1 MKNLRILIGSCG
13 GLTGVYLAKLLRQLK
28 LPGYNKI
35 ELFGF
40 DSNEYV
46 PTKFFID
53 KFLVVRRASDKE
65 VFLGD
70 LITILNEYAIDI
82 YIPVH
87 SEECRVVSE
96 YEDHIRKS
104 SKAKFM
110 LSPYRTFQELDNKAN
125 AYKSLSKLGIRV
137 PKIFETEEQL
147 ETFPVAAKPQVGS
160 GSKGFVK
167 INSYDEYKQFKE
179 KNPDALI
186 VEFLTGEEYTVDAFF
201 DNNGKLVTYNQ
212 RIRLKTMGGAAV
224 ITVNDF
230 TIDVREY
237 IERIAASHTII
248 GPANFQFFKTADGEI
263 VFTDINLRFASGGL
277 PLSVASGAN
286 IVELLLLELLGLD
299 YDSSKYQSDKKKRIM
314 YRYFEEIFEEI

>member
-1 MKNLRILIGSCG
+1 LI
-13 GLTGVYLAKLLRQLK
+13 
-28 LPGYNKI
+28 
-35 ELFGF
+35 
-40 DSNEYV
+40 
-46 PTKFFID
+46 
-53 KFLVVRRASDKE
+53 
-65 VFLGD
+65 
-70 LITILNEYAIDI
+70 
-82 YIPVH
+82 
-87 SEECRVVSE
+87 
-96 YEDHIRKS
+96 
-104 SKAKFM
+104 
-110 LSPYRTFQELDNKAN
+110 SPYHTFQELDNKAN
-125 AYKSLSKLGIRV
+125 AYRSLSKLGIRV
-137 PKIFETEEQL
+137 PKLFETEEQL
-147 ETFPVAAKPQVGS
+147 ETFPVAAKPQIGS

-201 DNNGKLVTYNQ
+201 DSTGKLVTYNQ

-237 IERIAASHTII
+237 IERIATSYTIV
-248 GPANFQFFKTADGEI
+248 GPANFQFFKTTDGEI

-286 IVELLLLELLGLD
+286 IVELLLLELLGLE
-299 YDSSKYQSDKKKRIM
+299 YDSSKYQSDRKKRIM